1 MLACGLGSGA
11 EVPHGLRRGQLSSQ
25 CGLWCSC
32 PRSPVSGCATLGRK
46 SASASLGLQPMSGDD
61 RASPPPSRGHGLT
74 VKGGQCPALPC
85 VFSLCD
91 LKTANTD
98 VLTRTQ
104 TMRWSPDPGPLPHP
118 GHEAWCL
125 WQPSPLCGSCLCP
138 PHCPQQPSIF
148 GCSHAGGRQVP
159 GVLLGSGVQRRKR
172 PGAHGLVGEG
182 DHVVRDRSRSMWPGS
197 DPQLEAGSPAW
208 PVPPPTT
215 TTSLYVC
222 HPPAAA
228 S

>member
-104 TMRWSPDPGPLPHP
+104 RMRWSPDPGPLPHP

-148 GCSHAGGRQVP
+148 GCSHAFKEAP
-159 GVLLGSGVQRRKR
+159 GVLLRSLQ
-172 PGAHGLVGEG
+172 GECLLL
-182 DHVVRDRSRSMWPGS
+182 S
-197 DPQLEAGSPAW
+197 
-208 PVPPPTT
+208 
-215 TTSLYVC
+215 SLYSFLVSLQVYLC
-222 HPPAAA
+222 LFPTWLFNRQEGSLGPIQP
-228 S
+228 